1 MASNQ
6 NIGVSIGTV
15 HVRTP
20 INAVTATTTSGGIPI
35 QGAKKIT
42 WFLTRA
48 DHSAGSTTWTFEV
61 SPDGTVWEPFNK
73 LITNATNTNA
83 QNHVRVASLAQAGNG
98 VDILHMDLEHGTYV
112 EMRAIATEATDGT
125 HTAVC
130 VIEF

>member
-1 MASNQ
+1 MAGNQ
-6 NIGVSIGTV
+6 NIGVSTGTV

-20 INAVTATTTSGGIPI
+20 INAVTATTTSAGVPI

-48 DHSAGSTTWTFEV
+48 DHTSGSTTWTVEV

-73 LITNATNTNA
+73 LITNATNA
-83 QNHVRVASLAQAGNG
+83 IAENHVRVASLAQAGNA
-98 VDILHMDLEHGTYV
+98 VDILHMDLEYGTFIS
-112 EMRAIATEATDGT
+112 MRIKATEATDGT